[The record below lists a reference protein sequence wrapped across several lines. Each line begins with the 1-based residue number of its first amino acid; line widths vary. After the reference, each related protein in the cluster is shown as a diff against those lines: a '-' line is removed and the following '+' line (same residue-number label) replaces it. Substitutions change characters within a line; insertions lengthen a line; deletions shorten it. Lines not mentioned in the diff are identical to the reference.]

1 MNKNVNWRFFFFF
14 FPSFIFRILGI
25 IIRTYYALRK
35 RSWPLL
41 PTLVLSRGVTEQ
53 HTAQPLLFVCVCA
66 WSGREWR
73 PLLLLRFYQTAIS
86 KSLFLSYFAKAPERD
101 LRVGGKRRSQILPW
115 VVYSLICTREKKK
128 SRAEQSREW
137 CQSNRSY
144 RKGSSSSSLF
154 FPAFRSSLSLLL
166 AAEKRAT
173 IWIALGCRLVLLCL
187 HTHTRSQMCI
197 IPSHDS
203 PSIRDRAEKAPQQQK
218 RTKKRGKEME
228 R

>member
-128 SRAEQSREW
+128 SRAEQRVMPK
-137 CQSNRSY
+137 QSLLSQRLFVFV
-144 RKGSSSSSLF
+144 SLF
-154 FPAFRSSLSLLL
+154 SRFSLLSQFTFSCRKTGNNLNCVGLSSRVAVL
-166 AAEKRAT
+166 AY
-173 IWIALGCRLVLLCL
+173 
-187 HTHTRSQMCI
+187 THTVADVYNPFSWL
-197 IPSHDS
+197 SFYS
-203 PSIRDRAEKAPQQQK
+203 
-218 RTKKRGKEME
+218 G
-228 R
+228 